1 MRATWMSIITISSPA
16 NAASSLTGSISMM
29 PSGSACMT
37 PVRSRLL
44 PDVES
49 VSRQRAVPP
58 AACWQHQVRM
68 GIGSDVGAGTT
79 FSMLRTLGE
88 AYKVGQLQ
96 SYRLARLR
104 TASLYRTPRLGGA
117 RALRL
122 EEKIGNFQPGK
133 EADFVVIDPAVTPLQ
148 RLRIGRCHDIYEQL
162 FVLMTLGDERNIS
175 ETWVN
180 GERVWCQ
187 D

>member
-1 MRATWMSIITISSPA
+1 
-16 NAASSLTGSISMM
+16 MM

-37 PVRSRLL
+37 PGPPSPSARRRICFS
-44 PDVES
+44 
-49 VSRQRAVPP
+49 AAGCFACPP
-58 AACWQHQVRM
+58 A
-68 GIGSDVGAGTT
+68 GSTGC
-79 FSMLRTLGE
+79 E

-96 SYRLARLR
+96 SYRLR
-104 TASLYRTPRLGGA
+104 ASEAFYHATLGGA

>member
-1 MRATWMSIITISSPA
+1 
-16 NAASSLTGSISMM
+16 
-29 PSGSACMT
+29 MT
-37 PVRSRLL
+37 PGPQSPSARRRICFLGSGLFRPARLL
-44 PDVES
+44 
-49 VSRQRAVPP
+49 
-58 AACWQHQVRM
+58 AAP
-68 GIGSDVGAGTT
+68 GADGASAATSEPGST

-96 SYRLARLR
+96 SYRLR
-104 TASLYRTPRLGGA
+104 ASEAFYHATLGGA

-180 GERVWCQ
+180 GERAWCQ